1 MDMEKEVLTRLYWSG
16 VKAVMPRL
24 LVRDFLSSFVWD
36 GPVKL
41 LAVGKGA
48 GSMAQGAWEVWG
60 DRIEEALVV
69 IPPGME
75 CPVPWRKVEGSH
87 PIPSEG
93 SLEAS
98 RAALELAGGAE
109 DGDLFLVLLS
119 GGASA
124 LMEVPWPGLTLEDL
138 VEVSG
143 QLLKSGATIQEV
155 NAVRKH
161 LSTVKGGR
169 LAQAAW
175 PARVAVL
182 VLSDVVGDPLDV
194 IGSGPFYPDTT
205 TFAGALEVLERRG
218 LMASVP
224 PRVVGHLRRGV
235 MGEIPETPKEGES
248 LWSRVEHHLL
258 GNNRKALEAMARGAG
273 KEGIK
278 ALIFTSR
285 MKGEAR
291 EVAQVVAGV
300 AWEEAYCKR
309 GPLLLLWGGE
319 TTVTVKGEGEGG
331 RAQEMA
337 LALALELEGW
347 PGSFL
352 VAGTDGI
359 DGMTPAAG
367 AFGDGTTVDRARR
380 RGLVPLNYLDN
391 NDSYAFFKALGD
403 LFITGP
409 TGTNVM
415 DVALF
420 YLP

>member
-1 MDMEKEVLTRLYWSG
+1 MDRELLAWLYWKG
-16 VKAVMPRL
+16 VEGVMPRP
-24 LVRDFLSSFVWD
+24 LVRDFLSGFEWD

-48 GSMAQGAWEVWG
+48 GSMAQGAWEACRERVG
-60 DRIEEALVV
+60 EALVV
-69 IPPGME
+69 LPPGME

-93 SLEAS
+93 SLEAGE
-98 RAALELAGGAE
+98 AALGLAREAGE
-109 DGDLFLVLLS
+109 GDLLLVLLS

-124 LMEVPWPGLTLEDL
+124 LLEVPWPGITLEDL
-138 VEVSG
+138 MDVNR
-143 QLLKSGATIQEV
+143 QLIKSGATIREM

-161 LSTVKGGR
+161 LSRVKGGR
-169 LAQAAW
+169 LAQVAW
-175 PARVAVL
+175 PAQVVVL
-182 VLSDVVGDPLDV
+182 VLSDVVGDFLDV
-194 IGSGPFYPDTT
+194 IGSGPFYPDPT

-218 LMASVP
+218 LLSFLP
-224 PRVVGHLRRGV
+224 LRVVDHLRRG
-235 MGEIPETPKEGES
+235 MAGEIPETPKGDEP
-248 LWSRVEHHLL
+248 LWWRVQHNIL
-258 GNNRKALEAMARGAG
+258 GNNRKALESMALMARE
-273 KEGIK
+273 EGIK
-278 ALIFTSR
+278 AIIYTSR
-285 MKGEAR
+285 VKGEAR
-291 EVAQVVAGV
+291 EVAQVLAGV
-300 AWEEAYCKR
+300 AWEEAHCGR

-319 TTVTVKGEGEGG
+319 PTVTVKGKGQGG

-367 AFGDGTTVDRARR
+367 AFGDGTTVERARKK
-380 RGLVPLNYLDN
+380 GLDPLDYLDD
-391 NDSYAFFKALGD
+391 NDSHSFFEALGD
-403 LFITGP
+403 LFIPGP